1 MYKVYAKNG
10 DDILCIHN
18 DVSTSKDDKLSNPKL
33 TLTENAAGQFD
44 AKVPSTNVGY
54 DHLERVY
61 TEIIVER
68 QGTEIWSGRIISVK
82 EDFYKNKTITCE
94 GEMAYLND
102 TIQPQE
108 PYENTDTN
116 TVLDSLLQIHNQKV
130 DERKQITLGYTTIN
144 GDISS
149 SYTNYNSTLEAIND
163 LVIKPFGG
171 IIEVK
176 RNNNGQ
182 LKLNYFS
189 EDDRSPSSQ
198 TINFGENLL
207 DFTKSYDS
215 TDFCTVVLP
224 LGARIQDKYGIS
236 TSGIDGVEAYVT
248 IEEVNDGSPYL
259 ANLDTLETYGRI
271 EKTIQYSEIEDP
283 EELMAAA
290 ALYLTSQQF
299 DKMVI
304 EINAVDLG
312 YLNVNAGNIN
322 LSENVRVISKPHG
335 LDRFFPV
342 TKISIP
348 LDNPANTTFT
358 MGGTVTSLTTKGVSG
373 IGGLS
378 DLIEKIPTKSDIL
391 DAAKRRAD
399 DLINAFTT
407 GYITITTDKNGSN
420 ELFVTDTQITTKEDV
435 FEHCNRYWRWNLNGL
450 GYYNKNKAK
459 YSNPNGL
466 VMAMTMDGEICADFI
481 TTGVLN
487 AEIIK
492 AGILQ
497 GYNNHDNWWNLLTGE
512 FHIGL
517 SAKYGDDPDQTIE
530 TRFAVTDGLISS
542 EVNRATGAEETLGS
556 SIVQTATAISSSVYV
571 DGKFYDPG
579 SYTISVSGVG
589 NPNGQVDASSYT
601 YRYYMDVTNGY
612 IYRSNGST
620 WNYVTTA
627 TSKSNSIVSNILQTA
642 TAISSEVSR
651 ATDAESNISSKILQ
665 TATAIS
671 SSVSASGKWYDP
683 GSYTISV
690 SGVGNPD
697 GQYSPGSYY
706 YQYYMDITNGYIY
719 YSNGYSWSY
728 VARATQQTGSMTS
741 TIKQTASEVSLKISK
756 GDEFRTEL
764 SANADSIRMVSSK
777 ILISA
782 DNLTVTE
789 DGTLTCNNAVIH
801 GTVEVGGYENNYGSL
816 KIKDYNDNNSMIMD
830 YHGIYDSDWNFSL
843 TKTGISFSNGD
854 YWNPRG
860 AGMNS
865 DGTVSL
871 YELDIR
877 DGNGVYVFKEN
888 DFRQG
893 LTGTIQVY
901 TYVGHG
907 NTRRQRYFHFKNG
920 ILYSIDETYDDGFTQ
935 LID

>member
-10 DDILCIHN
+10 DETLCIHN
-18 DVSTSKDDKLSNPKL
+18 DVSTSKNDKLSSPKL
-33 TLTENAAGQFD
+33 TLTENTAGQFD

-68 QGTEIWSGRIISVK
+68 QGTEIWSGRIISIK

-94 GEMAYLND
+94 GAMAYLND

-116 TVLDSLLQIHNQKV
+116 NVLDALLQIHNQKV

-144 GDISS
+144 GSISS

-236 TSGIDGVEAYVT
+236 ASGIEGVEAYVT

-259 ANLDTLETYGRI
+259 ANLDTVETYGRI

-283 EELMAAA
+283 EELKDAAT
-290 ALYLTSQQF
+290 LYLTAQQF

-322 LSENVRVISKPHG
+322 LSENVRVISRPHG

-407 GYITITTDKNGSN
+407 GYITITTDENGSN
-420 ELFVTDTQITTKEDV
+420 ELFVTDTKITTKEDV
-435 FEHCNRYWRWNLNGL
+435 FEHSNRYWRWNLNGL

-481 TTGVLN
+481 TTGVLT
-487 AEIIK
+487 AEVIK
-492 AGILQ
+492 TGILK
-497 GYNNHDNWWNLLTGE
+497 GYDNQDNWWNLKTGE
-512 FHIGL
+512 LHVKMASVDGL
-517 SAKYGDDPDQTIE
+517 SHQFELTEEGLMEVIE
-530 TRFAVTDGLISS
+530 DTENGLRNEIS
-542 EVNRATGAEETLGS
+542 
-556 SIVQTATAISSSVYV
+556 
-571 DGKFYDPG
+571 
-579 SYTISVSGVG
+579 
-589 NPNGQVDASSYT
+589 
-601 YRYYMDVTNGY
+601 
-612 IYRSNGST
+612 
-620 WNYVTTA
+620 
-627 TSKSNSIVSNILQTA
+627 
-642 TAISSEVSR
+642 
-651 ATDAESNISSKILQ
+651 
-665 TATAIS
+665 
-671 SSVSASGKWYDP
+671 
-683 GSYTISV
+683 
-690 SGVGNPD
+690 
-697 GQYSPGSYY
+697 
-706 YQYYMDITNGYIY
+706 
-719 YSNGYSWSY
+719 
-728 VARATQQTGSMTS
+728 
-741 TIKQTASEVSLKISK
+741 QTASGLRQRISNAEGDINNLEITASGLSSSISNAQGDISRLQQTANGLSTSISNAQGDISSLQQTANSLSISIGNK
-756 GDEFRTEL
+756 VNTSDLPTLME
-764 SANADSIRMVSSK
+764 ANADSIRLQSSNIVVK
-777 ILISA
+777 STNFNVDASGNMSCSNA
-782 DNLTVTE
+782 DIKGTITV
-789 DGTLTCNNAVIH
+789 G
-801 GTVEVGGYENNYGSL
+801 NNYGSIT
-816 KIKDYNDNNSMIMD
+816 IKDFN
-830 YHGIYDSDWNFSL
+830 GYDSVYID
-843 TKTGISFSNGD
+843 SNGIHSTD
-854 YWNPRG
+854 WYFQLNKDVVAVGGDNGASMTAQGYIQGESIDVKNVYPRTSGGTVYTGYTGTVEYRQASHRNWAGFVNGVLVNPDVGEGWNP
-860 AGMNS
+860 
-865 DGTVSL
+865 
-871 YELDIR
+871 
-877 DGNGVYVFKEN
+877 
-888 DFRQG
+888 
-893 LTGTIQVY
+893 
-901 TYVGHG
+901 
-907 NTRRQRYFHFKNG
+907 
-920 ILYSIDETYDDGFTQ
+920 
-935 LID
+935 

>member
-108 PYENTDTN
+108 PYEDTDTN
-116 TVLDSLLQIHNQKV
+116 TVLDALLQIHNQKV

-176 RNNNGQ
+176 RNNNGE

-290 ALYLTSQQF
+290 TLYLTSQQF

-322 LSENVRVISKPHG
+322 LSENVRVISRPHG

-407 GYITITTDKNGSN
+407 GYITITTDENGSN

-450 GYYNKNKAK
+450 GYYNKNSAT
-459 YSNPNGL
+459 YGNPNGL
-466 VMAMTMDGEICADFI
+466 KLALTMDGEIVADFI
-481 TTGVLN
+481 TAGTLT

-492 AGILQ
+492 AGILK
-497 GYNNHDNWWNLLTGE
+497 GHDNNDNWWDMKTGE
-512 FHIGL
+512 LHIG
-517 SAKYGDDPDQTIE
+517 STAKYGNDNITIE
-530 TRFAVTDGLISS
+530 RKFEITKEGVLSTVSNTYLTKSS
-542 EVNRATGAEETLGS
+542 ASTTYDTITSVNSKIQQSASGILTEVSNSYETINGS
-556 SIVQTATAISSSVYV
+556 NSKKASLESKIAQTAVQIASSV
-571 DGKFYDPG
+571 
-579 SYTISVSGVG
+579 T
-589 NPNGQVDASSYT
+589 
-601 YRYYMDVTNGY
+601 
-612 IYRSNGST
+612 
-620 WNYVTTA
+620 
-627 TSKSNSIVSNILQTA
+627 
-642 TAISSEVSR
+642 
-651 ATDAESNISSKILQ
+651 
-665 TATAIS
+665 
-671 SSVSASGKWYDP
+671 ASGKWYDP
-683 GSYTISV
+683 GNYTISL
-690 SGVGNPD
+690 SGVGDPNTLKDEYGNYLYPA
-697 GQYSPGSYY
+697 SSYA
-706 YQYYMDITNGYIY
+706 YQYYMDISNGYIY
-719 YSNGYSWSY
+719 YSNWYNWSY
-728 VARATQQTGSMTS
+728 VARGTAQSGSMTS
-741 TIKQTASEVSLKISK
+741 MIKQTASEISLKV
-756 GDEFRTEL
+756 T
-764 SANADSIRMVSSK
+764 ADDVTNM
-777 ILISA
+777 ISA
-782 DNLTVTE
+782 SASGIRLQGGSIVVESPNFSVDEN
-789 DGTLTCNNAVIH
+789 GTMSCSNATIS
-801 GTVEVGGYENNYGSL
+801 GNITVGGKNNGYGSIDVRNSSDSTVL
-816 KIKDYNDNNSMIMD
+816 KLNNDGIKNSS
-830 YHGIYDSDWNFSL
+830 GELWLS
-843 TKTGISFSNGD
+843 
-854 YWNPRG
+854 
-860 AGMNS
+860 S
-865 DGTVSL
+865 DGYISCTGLEVTQNATRVK
-871 YELDIR
+871 ELDI
-877 DGNGVYVFKEN
+877 
-888 DFRQG
+888 
-893 LTGTIQVY
+893 LTGPVYAFSGTDVY
-901 TYVGHG
+901 TGYTGLVGYRAQ
-907 NTRRQRYFHFKNG
+907 NNDRTNMRFVNG
-920 ILYSIDETYDDGFTQ
+920 ILVEKDVHT
-935 LID
+935 